1 MQLNED
7 QSIILK
13 KLTNFILD
21 PKDKSKFFLLT
32 GLAGTGKTF
41 LVTYL
46 ITLPEI
52 TNKKIAI
59 TGCTNKA
66 VGVLESLFRKNLN
79 YRKEQEK
86 PTETEKDKDKDN
98 YLNFLTIHK
107 LLQIKRKID
116 SSGEEMFIST
126 IDENNIKL
134 KSKSI
139 FYYDIIIIDEVSM
152 LNRDMVL
159 QLLRLQNKIKG
170 KVIFLGDKAQLPPVR
185 ETESHIFELADTKIP
200 HSSLSKIM
208 RSGDQIVSL
217 VNSIR
222 TLIENPLHK
231 VPFKKLAT
239 NNDDKE
245 VSRIGLFRNE
255 DEWIQK
261 YLDINK
267 HDTEQ
272 IILCYTN
279 RRVDEINKKVRKVLF
294 NIKNDQQEFVD
305 GEKIIFSN
313 CYHLAINNF
322 KYDSSQLVK
331 IMSSSVDNIKNRVFN
346 IFDIINNKYPI
357 TILETKSS
365 KLREKY
371 NFPKLALKAHIIEK
385 NNTKLDDHICQIC
398 YKNTLVKKNN
408 GENKDNEEN
417 EEDNICIGKCLHH
430 YCRDCF
436 YSWELNLNNSNST
449 CPLCIFKIKDDKIV
463 VYNMDTKEDDTE
475 MSNLLNELRDINGEY
490 KIWLI
495 MLENKD
501 LLYVIHNT
509 IKDKY
514 EKDLEFIKNKLR
526 DINNY
531 IAGNYKHKMKFW
543 DKIVLELW
551 EFYYYFYIDQFAQIN
566 YGNAITTHRSQGS
579 TYKRVYVDLIDI
591 IKCNDN
597 KKEGFQCL
605 YTAVTRAAENLEILA
620 PFF

>member
-7 QSIILK
+7 QEVILK
-13 KLTNFILD
+13 KLTNFLLD

-66 VGVLESLFRKNLN
+66 VGVLESLFHKNLN
-79 YRKEQEK
+79 HRKE
-86 PTETEKDKDKDN
+86 TENDKDKEN

-116 SSGEEMFIST
+116 SSGEEMFVST
-126 IDENNIKL
+126 IDENNTKL

-139 FYYDIIIIDEVSM
+139 FYYDIIIVDEVSM

-159 QLLRLQNKIKG
+159 QLLRLQSKIKG

-208 RSGDQIVSL
+208 RSGDQIISL

-222 TLIENPLHK
+222 TLIENPEHK
-231 VPFKKLAT
+231 VPFKKLA
-239 NNDDKE
+239 NACDNE
-245 VSRIGLFRNE
+245 VSRIGIFRNE

-261 YLDINK
+261 YLDVNK
-267 HDTEQ
+267 EDTEQ

-279 RRVDEINKKVRKVLF
+279 RRVDELNKKVRKALF
-294 NIKNDQQEFVD
+294 NIKNDQQNSFVD
-305 GEKIIFSN
+305 GDKIIFNN
-313 CYHLAINNF
+313 CYRLATNTF
-322 KYDSSQLVK
+322 KYDSSQMVK
-331 IMSSSVDNIKNRVFN
+331 IMSSSVDTIKNRVFN
-346 IFDIINNKYPI
+346 VFDIVNNKYPI
-357 TILETKSS
+357 TILESKSS

-371 NFPKLALKAHIIEK
+371 NIPKLALKAHIIEK
-385 NNTKLDDHICQIC
+385 NNTKLEDNICQIC
-398 YKNTLVKKNN
+398 YKNTQTKNT
-408 GENKDNEEN
+408 ENADEDKEES
-417 EEDNICIGKCLHH
+417 ICIDKCSHH
-430 YCRDCF
+430 YCRSCF
-436 YSWELNLNNSNST
+436 YNWELNLNNST
-449 CPLCIFKIKDDKIV
+449 CPLCVLKIKDDKIV
-463 VYNMDTKEDDTE
+463 VYNTDIKEDDLE
-475 MSNLLNELRDINGEY
+475 LSNLLNELRDINGEY

-501 LLYVIHNT
+501 LLYVIHNDDKEKYD
-509 IKDKY
+509 KDI
-514 EKDLEFIKNKLR
+514 EFIKNKLR

-531 IAGNYKHKMKFW
+531 ITANYKAKVKFW
-543 DKIVLELW
+543 DRIILELW

-579 TYKRVYVDLIDI
+579 TYKRVYVDLVDI

-605 YTAVTRAAENLEILA
+605 YTAVTRAAENLELLA

>member
-7 QSIILK
+7 QEVILK
-13 KLTNFILD
+13 NLTNFLLD

-66 VGVLESLFRKNLN
+66 VGVLESLFHKNLN
-79 YRKEQEK
+79 HRKE
-86 PTETEKDKDKDN
+86 TENDKDKEN

-116 SSGEEMFIST
+116 SSGEEMFVST
-126 IDENNIKL
+126 IDENNTKL

-139 FYYDIIIIDEVSM
+139 FYYDIIIVDEVSM

-159 QLLRLQNKIKG
+159 QLLRLQSKIKG

-208 RSGDQIVSL
+208 RSGDQIISL

-222 TLIENPLHK
+222 TLIENPEHK
-231 VPFKKLAT
+231 VPFKKLA
-239 NNDDKE
+239 NVGDNE
-245 VSRIGLFRNE
+245 VSRIGIFRNE

-261 YLDINK
+261 YLDVNK
-267 HDTEQ
+267 EDTEQ

-279 RRVDEINKKVRKVLF
+279 RRVDELNKKVRKALF
-294 NIKNDQQEFVD
+294 NIKNDQQNSFVD

-313 CYHLAINNF
+313 CYRLATNTF
-322 KYDSSQLVK
+322 KYDSSQMVK
-331 IMSSSVDNIKNRVFN
+331 IMSSSVDTIKNRVFN
-346 IFDIINNKYPI
+346 VFDIINNKYPI
-357 TILETKSS
+357 TILESKSS

-371 NFPKLALKAHIIEK
+371 NIPKLALKAHNIEK
-385 NNTKLDDHICQIC
+385 NNTKLEDHICQIC
-398 YKNTLVKKNN
+398 YKNTQTKNT
-408 GENKDNEEN
+408 ENADEDKEES
-417 EEDNICIGKCLHH
+417 ICIGKCLHH
-430 YCRDCF
+430 YCRSCF
-436 YSWELNLNNSNST
+436 YNWELNINNST
-449 CPLCIFKIKDDKIV
+449 CPLCVLKIKDDKIV
-463 VYNMDTKEDDTE
+463 VYNTDIKEDDLE
-475 MSNLLNELRDINGEY
+475 LSNLLNELRDIKSEY

-501 LLYVIHNT
+501 LLYVIHNDVKEKYD
-509 IKDKY
+509 KDI
-514 EKDLEFIKNKLR
+514 EFIKNKLR

-531 IAGNYKHKMKFW
+531 ITANYKAKVKFW
-543 DKIVLELW
+543 DRIILELW

-579 TYKRVYVDLIDI
+579 TYKRVYVDLVDI

-605 YTAVTRAAENLEILA
+605 YTAVTRAAENLELLA